1 MMRHAALAF
10 ATLLLTASPL
20 AAQDGPRH
28 GLSTFGEL
36 KYPAGFKHFDY
47 VNPAAPKG
55 GEIRTWELD
64 TFDNFNPLILKGVA
78 AAGADR
84 NQGPDWL
91 YESLMTRA
99 LDEPDAMYGR
109 LAETVELGP
118 GRAWAAFNLNPRAR
132 FNDGTPVTADDVVFT
147 FTAAIKDGNPRYKL
161 QFEGIESVVAEGPRR
176 VVFRFKPGE
185 ARRDLPRMVAD
196 MPILPSG
203 FFKDRDFTRTL
214 VEPPPSSGPYRLERA
229 DLGRTIVYRRDPNW
243 WGRDLPVNVGRYN
256 FDVIRHEYFRDRDIA
271 AEAFF
276 AGEYDFR
283 VDVTARHWAQ
293 LYDTKPAVQKGFIR
307 RDELRDGTSSGVQ
320 AFFLNARRGKF
331 SDIRVREALNLAF
344 DFEWQ
349 NKNLFFGLYKRMRSM
364 FENSDLAATG
374 LPGPT
379 ELALLEPYRASLPPR
394 VFTAEFQSNV
404 TDGSGNLREPLRRA
418 QALLAEAGWTIRDR
432 QLVNAR
438 GELFTMEFMMFEPSF
453 QRIIEPYIQNLAR
466 LGIKAE
472 MRMIDL
478 TAWRNRERTYDFD
491 VISRRYSMNDT
502 PGSELRNFFGSA
514 AADLAGMYNIAGIK
528 NPAVDAL
535 IEKVVAAKSRA
546 DLETA
551 VRALDRVLMWN
562 FYVVPHWYSGRIR
575 LATWDRFGRPAEQP
589 KYQGSSDLIELMWTD
604 AEKEKRL
611 PPRPRTGAAP

>member
-1 MMRHAALAF
+1 MRLACLAIAAC
-10 ATLLLTASPL
+10 LLVAPPL

-36 KYPAGFKHFDY
+36 KYPAGFRHFDY

-55 GEIRTWELD
+55 GEIRTWEID
-64 TFDNFNPLILKGVA
+64 TFDNFNPLILRGVA
-78 AAGADR
+78 AAGSDR
-84 NQGPDWL
+84 RQGPDWL
-91 YESLMTRA
+91 YESLMTRS
-99 LDEPDAMYGR
+99 LDEPDAMYGL
-109 LAETVELGP
+109 LAESVELGP
-118 GRAWAAFNLNPRAR
+118 GRAWAAFNLSARAR
-132 FNDGTPVTADDVVFT
+132 FNDGTPVTSADVAFT
-147 FTAAIKDGNPRYKL
+147 FNAAIKDGNPRYKL
-161 QFEGIESVVAEGPRR
+161 QFEGIESIAAEGPRR
-176 VVFRFKPGE
+176 VVFHFKPGE
-185 ARRDLPRMVAD
+185 GRRDLPLQVAE
-196 MPILPSG
+196 MPILPAA

-214 VEPPPSSGPYRLERA
+214 TEPPPSSGPYRMERA
-229 DLGRTIVYRRDPNW
+229 ELGRTIVYRRDPNW

-293 LYDTKPAVQKGFIR
+293 MYDGRPAVQQGFIR
-307 RDELRDGTSSGVQ
+307 REELRDGTPSGVQ
-320 AFFLNARRGKF
+320 AFFLNTRRDKF
-331 SDIRVREALNLAF
+331 KDIKVREALNLAF

-349 NKNLFFGLYKRMRSM
+349 NKNLFFGLYRRMRSM

-374 LPGPT
+374 LPGPA
-379 ELALLEPYRASLPPR
+379 ELALLEPHRATLPPR

-404 TDGSGNLREPLRRA
+404 NDASGNLREPLRRA
-418 QALLAEAGWTIRDR
+418 QALLAEAGWTVKDR
-432 QLVNAR
+432 RLVNAT
-438 GELFTMEFMMFEPSF
+438 GEQFSIEFMMFEPSF
-453 QRIIEPYIQNLAR
+453 QRIVEPYIQNLAR

-478 TAWRNRERTYDFD
+478 TAWRNRERQYDFD
-491 VISRRYSMNDT
+491 IITRRYGMADT
-502 PGSELRNFFGSA
+502 PGAELRQFFGSA
-514 AADLAGMYNIAGIK
+514 AADIQGMYNIAGIK

-535 IEKVVAAKSRA
+535 IEQVVAAKSRA
-546 DLETA
+546 DMETA

-562 FYVVPHWYSGRIR
+562 FHVVPHWYSGLVR
-575 LATWDRFGRPAEQP
+575 LATWDRFGRPAQQP
-589 KYQGSSDLIELMWTD
+589 RYQSSSTLIELMWTD